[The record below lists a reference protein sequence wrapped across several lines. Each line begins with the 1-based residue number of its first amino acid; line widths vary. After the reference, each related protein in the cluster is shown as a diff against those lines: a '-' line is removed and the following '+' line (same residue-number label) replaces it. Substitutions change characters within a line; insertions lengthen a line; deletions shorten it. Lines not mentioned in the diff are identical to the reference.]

1 MRVHKRL
8 DGEEAAP
15 DETRPEQEAGGSTN
29 IHTFGRL
36 YRTIPLTHGHVVSL
50 SILIKKGAF
59 KKASSGLSSKPL
71 MQTVF
76 FTELFTADILE
87 STWKFYLL
95 HLPHNVGGLII
106 IVKCN

>member
-1 MRVHKRL
+1 MHVHKRS

-36 YRTIPLTHGHVVSL
+36 YHTIPLTHGHVVSL
-50 SILIKKGAF
+50 SVLIKKGAL
-59 KKASSGLSSKPL
+59 KKASSVLSNKPL
-71 MQTVF
+71 MQTVL
-76 FTELFTADILE
+76 FTKLFTADILE

-106 IVKCN
+106 VKCN